1 LKILL
6 NITFLLGCCAVLAQ
20 HPFSYSSTSTEAAGK
35 LYGDTIGLDDVEI
48 HGAREGSMEIGG
60 AGSVVFPLLMDMN
73 YFNANAYTK
82 LAFMNAPTFE
92 RFKVSQPIT
101 DVKYIIGSNKE
112 QYFDVLHAQNMGNV
126 NFSLGLKKVT
136 NEGFYINQNTNN
148 THVFANANHQGK
160 KYFYSL
166 DFDLD
171 QKLQG
176 LNGGFNDDSLFLI
189 DSLSPSTLY
198 EVNLLNAS
206 QQLRQTN
213 YRFLQEFQLSN
224 TNDTIT
230 NKKNSSKLVHSI
242 GYQSQSRNF
251 YDTIGSGETSLNS
264 DYYNGFGIDS
274 IVSNDDIK
282 YQRFYSNL
290 SYQYIYN
297 REKKE
302 YKVEAGISPSYN
314 IVKRTAIED
323 TAVFD
328 LESTLKLVYWD
339 LTPDGPTKHYNVS
352 FNYLVNDKYDNND
365 YELIGNGFLKGKNY
379 GLSMSLLSRRQRPQ
393 LDMLQYAGNS
403 ANWNSELGKSTLNH
417 IGFNGSMIHNTGNS
431 SKVTP
436 KIFIDLY
443 DQKNPII
450 FGYDVKPQ
458 QLDGFAQVLSSGA
471 SLDFDLATWNIKAKG
486 VYQYQGG
493 YSVFRLP
500 NLYGNVQLAKKFSL
514 FKKKMKLTAGLSVTY
529 FSKYNSRDFDAATGQ
544 FFIGSDQEVGSYP
557 YADVFIKGRV
567 QKVTYFIMSSHPH
580 DGLLANNYFTAPGY
594 AANGRMLKVGI
605 NWLFLN

>member
-20 HPFSYSSTSTEAAGK
+20 HPFSYSSTSTEAVGK
-35 LYGDTIGLDDVEI
+35 FYGDTIGLDDVEI

-148 THVFANANHQGK
+148 THVFANVNHQGK
-160 KYFYSL
+160 KYFYTL

-230 NKKNSSKLVHSI
+230 NKKTSSKLVHSI

-274 IVSNDDIK
+274 IVSNDDVK

-290 SYQYIYN
+290 GFEYRYISCN
-297 REKKE
+297 NLLKLSI
-302 YKVEAGISPSYN
+302 GITPSYN
-314 IVKRTAIED
+314 VLTRTVIED
-323 TAVFD
+323 TSVLD
-328 LESTLKLVYWD
+328 IESSFQVNYSSLKSETFKKFFGASLD
-339 LTPDGPTKHYNVS
+339 
-352 FNYLVNDKYDNND
+352 YLWNDKYDKND
-365 YELIGNGFLKGKNY
+365 YGFNGYFNLTTYMFRILVDVGSK
-379 GLSMSLLSRRQRPQ
+379 RQRPQ
-393 LDMLQYAGNS
+393 LDLLQYDGNS
-403 ANWNSELGKSTLNH
+403 ANWNSNLEKTTLNR
-417 IGFNGSMIHNTGNS
+417 IGFKMASQIGKGEGFKS
-431 SKVTP
+431 STAIKVN
-436 KIFIDLY
+436 LY

-450 FGYDVKPQ
+450 FGYDGKPE
-458 QLDGFAQVLSSGA
+458 QLNGFAQVISSGLEIYLENL
-471 SLDFDLATWNIKAKG
+471 SWRLDVKG

-567 QKVTYFIMSSHPH
+567 QKVTYFIMSSNPH